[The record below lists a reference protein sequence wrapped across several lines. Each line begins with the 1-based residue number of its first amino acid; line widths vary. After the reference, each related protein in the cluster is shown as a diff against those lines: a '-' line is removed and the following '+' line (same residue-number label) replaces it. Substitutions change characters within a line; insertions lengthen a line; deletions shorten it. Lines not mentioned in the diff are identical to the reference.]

1 MASSSSSVR
10 SRGNQ
15 GHLPLIMCPD
25 CGEVQVETNISGVPG
40 VNFGKRFYKCPI
52 DSGPDKCGWFK
63 WEEAY
68 ACIVRRRQAAALRAH
83 TFNDF
88 KKQLIRDIGFGGVL
102 AIKTLPKLNLKFS
115 SCLMEKVNPETR
127 EILIEDYRAIMF
139 SSQDVSN
146 VFGIPCGAKNI
157 SSYPTELS
165 EACAEFKK
173 FAEDMSD
180 KGVHSLKAAEA
191 ILVKHLDAES
201 RTLDIDM
208 FKIASV
214 IFVVGH
220 MLCPSSKNEY
230 TTVDYGGALSTTAEI
245 SEHNWAELVVE
256 HLLAAVRKL
265 KSDLHT
271 RHSTIH
277 LLGCHLFL
285 HVFVLDN
292 LDLGSLTCRD
302 TSLPRIKIFDY
313 DTIRKMI
320 DSLNISQSGE
330 PTFMLARVC

>member
-1 MASSSSSVR
+1 MDTNADLEELEAQNTELNEFNAVQGPIAVTSRISVQKLCNVF
-10 SRGNQ
+10 SQ
-15 GHLPLIMCPD
+15 
-25 CGEVQVETNISGVPG
+25 
-40 VNFGKRFYKCPI
+40 
-52 DSGPDKCGWFK
+52 
-63 WEEAY
+63 
-68 ACIVRRRQAAALRAH
+68 
-83 TFNDF
+83 FNDF

-146 VFGIPCGAKNI
+146 VFGIPCGAKKI

-285 HVFVLDN
+285 HVWHALAH
-292 LDLGSLTCRD
+292 L
-302 TSLPRIKIFDY
+302 LPF
-313 DTIRKMI
+313 
-320 DSLNISQSGE
+320 
-330 PTFMLARVC
+330 